1 MIVFMPIPLVIEAD
15 GNGVPATITDPATN
29 FVHDGIGSE
38 KITLLAGIFPVF
50 VIVVVYVIVSTI
62 VAKALSP
69 MFVVVTI
76 ALSIVVIT
84 LFEVLFF
91 ETGGLAGLTI

>member
-1 MIVFMPIPLVIEAD
+1 MPIPLVIEVD
-15 GNGVPATITDPATN
+15 GNGVPSTITDPATN
-29 FVHDGIGSE
+29 CVHDGIGSE

-50 VIVVVYVIVSTI
+50 VIVSPI

-69 MFVVVTI
+69 ILVVVKI

-84 LFEVLFF
+84 LFEVMFLKQ
-91 ETGGLAGLTI
+91 EDYLD